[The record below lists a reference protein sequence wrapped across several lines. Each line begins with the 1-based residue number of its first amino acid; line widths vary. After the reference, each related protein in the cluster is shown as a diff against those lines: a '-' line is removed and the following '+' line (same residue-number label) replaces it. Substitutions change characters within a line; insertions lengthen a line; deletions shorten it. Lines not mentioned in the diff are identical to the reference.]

1 MITITNIK
9 IKISSL
15 TKIKDLIQEHI
26 RSLPFPLDSYLEDL
40 LISSDIYSFEYND
53 LNIGYFAVKN
63 NTINFFYVK
72 KEYFKVAPALLERLI
87 KDYSIERVHILTQ
100 DSLLNRLIIEWDY
113 EKKMEGCY
121 FVDSKKGN
129 CNILDADWVFRQS
142 TVSDEMKIKQIAG
155 DFFDEASG
163 GFEDVLQRIKANTMF
178 VLESKKGTLGY
189 GVIEK
194 GRLVKNSVSIGM
206 FVNPLFRKM
215 GAAKTILNN
224 LKKWAYDNN
233 LEPLAGCW
241 FYNTLSRKS
250 LEAAGMTI
258 ASIGYEAIIKGKEIL
273 PLRTGNPPGELVE

>member
-1 MITITNIK
+1 
-9 IKISSL
+9 
-15 TKIKDLIQEHI
+15 
-26 RSLPFPLDSYLEDL
+26 
-40 LISSDIYSFEYND
+40 
-53 LNIGYFAVKN
+53 
-63 NTINFFYVK
+63 
-72 KEYFKVAPALLERLI
+72 
-87 KDYSIERVHILTQ
+87 
-100 DSLLNRLIIEWDY
+100 
-113 EKKMEGCY
+113 MEGCY